1 MQSDTSST
9 LSARE
14 AYVASKVQLYPHQQA
29 AVNNL
34 SNGKILVG
42 GVGSGK
48 SLVAAAYYMKVEAD
62 ADVYVITTAKKRD
75 SLDWEKEFVRFGVGR
90 ERNGTTAGVLTVD
103 SWNNLGAYKD
113 VQGAFFIFDE
123 QRVVGSGAWSKF
135 FVSIAKNNRW
145 ILLSATPGDT
155 WLDYVPVFIANGFY
169 PNRTAFKREHVNY
182 ASWSKFPKVE
192 SYNGVGKLVRLRNS
206 VLVKMPFDRHTV
218 RRKRLVKV
226 EYDKQ
231 LFEKV
236 WKDRWHPYE
245 ERPLRDVAEMFQVA
259 RKVVNSDASRLA
271 AVKYLLAAHPRI
283 IVFYSF
289 NYELEALRSLATDA
303 DLVSECGSESCPNS
317 EISTGTKKTETS
329 TSISTTSTLTDTN
342 GLSSTLS
349 CHTCRLSVAEW
360 NGHKHQPI
368 PKSDRWVYLV
378 QYLAGAEGWNCT
390 DTDVTVFY
398 SQQYG
403 YKTGEQAHGRIDR
416 MNTPYSELYYYT
428 LMSDSPIDV
437 AIKKALDSKQDF
449 NERAFLG
456 GSW

>member
-1 MQSDTSST
+1 MQSTTSSST
-9 LSARE
+9 ARE
-14 AYVASKVQLYPHQQA
+14 DYVASKVQLYPHQQA

-103 SWNNLGAYKD
+103 SWNNLGAYKN

-135 FVSIAKNNRW
+135 FVRIAKKNRW

-155 WLDYVPVFIANGFY
+155 WMDYVPVFLANGFY
-169 PNRTAFKREHVNY
+169 PDRTTFKAEHVVY
-182 ASWSKFPKVE
+182 APWSKFPKVQK
-192 SYNGVGKLVRLRNS
+192 YIGVGKLVRLRNS
-206 VLVKMPFDRHTV
+206 ILVQMPFDRHT
-218 RRKRLVKV
+218 KRIHRTYKV
-226 EYDKQ
+226 DYDKE
-231 LFEKV
+231 LFEKA

-245 ERPLRDVAEMFQVA
+245 ERPIRDAAELVQVV
-259 RKVVNSDASRLA
+259 RRIVNSDVSRLN
-271 AVKYLLAAHPRI
+271 AVKYLLGVHPRI

-303 DLVSECGSESCPNS
+303 DIVGECGESCTKA
-317 EISTGTKKTETS
+317 ETGTNITVNSSSEGS
-329 TSISTTSTLTDTN
+329 TKEPRNSNGDGSTCGCKD
-342 GLSSTLS
+342 SSLV
-349 CHTCRLSVAEW
+349 VAEW
-360 NGHKHQPI
+360 NGHKHQAI